1 MKWKPDLFH
10 HMLRIGIYLLLWG
23 ISLDMTAQEDVKRTV
38 RDSVR
43 TVSEMQEGNSL
54 SVSSLHEDFVA
65 PDEKSLGSSLPRPS
79 NADSLLHLSLKK
91 PLVLPYYTNPSP
103 MFRGDYSTG
112 GIIKGFENGVF
123 YGSGEQTSLPGI
135 GLMNKASLG
144 YMYQFNPR
152 WSVQV
157 GIDAMKM
164 NMPFAVGQSFG
175 TSGAVMYRA
184 SDRVAFKVFGSYY
197 RGQTYGM
204 ESHSYGASMTV
215 DMSERFSVE
224 MGVQRYYNPLRGG
237 WETVP
242 VLVPSYKFNKFNLG
256 IDVGGLIYEILHKV
270 VIDKNRMKMG
280 NPTMGPPAHFQMQG
294 R

>member
-1 MKWKPDLFH
+1 
-10 HMLRIGIYLLLWG
+10 
-23 ISLDMTAQEDVKRTV
+23 
-38 RDSVR
+38 
-43 TVSEMQEGNSL
+43 
-54 SVSSLHEDFVA
+54 
-65 PDEKSLGSSLPRPS
+65 
-79 NADSLLHLSLKK
+79 
-91 PLVLPYYTNPSP
+91 

-112 GIIKGFENGVF
+112 GIIKGFENGMF
-123 YGSGEQTSLPGI
+123 YGSGEQTSLPVI

-144 YMYQFNPR
+144 YMYRFNTR

-157 GIDAMKM
+157 GVDAMKM

-242 VLVPSYKFNKFNLG
+242 VEVPCYKFNKFNLG

-270 VIDKNRMKMG
+270 VIDKDRSKMG
-280 NPTMGPPAHFQMQG
+280 NPTLGPPSHFQMQG

>member
-1 MKWKPDLFH
+1 MKWKSDLFNNIVR
-10 HMLRIGIYLLLWG
+10 MGIYLLLWG
-23 ISLDMTAQEDVKRTV
+23 VSSDIVAQEDVKRIV

-43 TVSEMQEGNSL
+43 TSSEIQEGNSF
-54 SVSSLHEDFVA
+54 SVSFL
-65 PDEKSLGSSLPRPS
+65 R
-79 NADSLLHLSLKK
+79 LSLKK

-123 YGSGEQTSLPGI
+123 YGSGEQTALPGI
-135 GLMNKASLG
+135 GLMNKASFG
-144 YMYQFNPR
+144 YMYRFNPR

-157 GIDAMKM
+157 GVDAMKM

-242 VLVPSYKFNKFNLG
+242 VVVPCYKFNKFNLG

-270 VIDKNRMKMG
+270 VIDKDRSKMG
-280 NPTMGPPAHFQMQG
+280 NPTLGPPSHFQMQG